1 MNLRADSPHE
11 PSTSAEDLAD
21 EPDKPAQR
29 AKNNNERF
37 PFEAMN
43 LKVGDRL
50 QAQLPAQLS
59 TERCNV
65 RLIGYAQDLSL
76 LVTTP
81 TLSNGVRIDL
91 LERDQLVLRVFSSQ
105 NAFAFSSD
113 VQRVCKLPYAY
124 LHLSFPKEVQGTV
137 IRKAHR
143 IRIKIIC
150 NVQSDQA
157 GASAVPGVLSNLSAN
172 GALLDG
178 RRNMAELGDTLRI
191 SFHMVLHK
199 VKVELSLLA
208 KVRAITG
215 DDAAAKVDSPLAHF
229 GLEFIDLQ
237 PNDQMLLQSMVYQ
250 QMVERPQSLV

>member
-1 MNLRADSPHE
+1 MSRSTDDLTDE
-11 PSTSAEDLAD
+11 PSKPVQSA
-21 EPDKPAQR
+21 KST
-29 AKNNNERF
+29 NERF

-50 QAQLPAQLS
+50 QAQPPAQLS
-59 TERCNV
+59 AERCNV
-65 RLIGYAQDLSL
+65 RLIGYAQDLSM

-81 TLSNGVRIDL
+81 TLSNGVRLDL

-150 NVQSDQA
+150 NVRPDKE
-157 GASAVPGVLSNLSAN
+157 GANAVPGVLSNLSAN

-178 RRNMAELGDTLRI
+178 RRNMAELGDTLRVA
-191 SFHMVLHK
+191 FHMILHK
-199 VKVELSLLA
+199 VKVELALVA
-208 KVRAITG
+208 KVRAISG
-215 DDAAAKVDSPLAHF
+215 DEAADKVDSPLAHF

-237 PNDQMLLQSMVYQ
+237 PNDQMLLQSIVYQ

>member
-1 MNLRADSPHE
+1 MNLRADSPYE
-11 PSTSAEDLAD
+11 PSTGAE
-21 EPDKPAQR
+21 EPTGEADKPAQR

-59 TERCNV
+59 AERCNV

-76 LVTTP
+76 LVSTP
-81 TLSNGVRIDL
+81 TLSNGVRLDL

-124 LHLSFPKEVQGTV
+124 LHLAFPKEVQGTV

-150 NVQSDQA
+150 NVQSTQE
-157 GASAVPGVLSNLSAN
+157 GAPAVPGVLSNLSAN

-199 VKVELSLLA
+199 VKVELSLQA